1 MSGCEWRTLRFS
13 QHRIMR
19 VCSPHPSHMSPLNDA
34 RAHSKA
40 STFLR
45 IPVYEKLRDINARA
59 AILPWP
65 RSGCRTVRP
74 GCERS
79 PSWCSAVC
87 VCVMLEGCGVCATA
101 ADATLRSSSH
111 SALAHSLSAN
121 HEPRVWCSGSAA
133 AARAR
138 VTLVIGD
145 ARSTRAFQMLSQ
157 PRNARACHIISNYSI
172 T

>member
-1 MSGCEWRTLRFS
+1 MLWNEHTDDNKAGLVENRCLQLWMTHTAVLSAQDHEGLLTTPITHEPT
-13 QHRIMR
+13 QHTR
-19 VCSPHPSHMSPLNDA
+19 LLDA

-87 VCVMLEGCGVCATA
+87 VWCWKDAVCVPLQLMRLW
-101 ADATLRSSSH
+101 DLLH
-111 SALAHSLSAN
+111 
-121 HEPRVWCSGSAA
+121 
-133 AARAR
+133 
-138 VTLVIGD
+138 
-145 ARSTRAFQMLSQ
+145 TRL
-157 PRNARACHIISNYSI
+157 
-172 T
+172 